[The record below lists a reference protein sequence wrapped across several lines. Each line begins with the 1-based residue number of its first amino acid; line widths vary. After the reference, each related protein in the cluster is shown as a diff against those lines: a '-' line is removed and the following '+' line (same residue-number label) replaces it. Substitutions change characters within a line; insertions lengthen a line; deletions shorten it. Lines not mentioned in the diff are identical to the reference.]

1 MQLPSRTTRL
11 FLHVLLSAGA
21 VAAQNP
27 QPYQDPA
34 ASGQYPNPPASS
46 QQGYQDPPGF
56 NPAQPS
62 FNPAQPTFSP
72 AQNPPFAVV
81 NPNGPSPAMGPGPRY
96 SLDAT
101 RQDVSA
107 VLGALARKS
116 GVPMSILEMP
126 VQLVTVSF
134 RNLSFEKALA
144 QILAAGGLD
153 YRKVD
158 EGYVVGQSMDLRLK
172 YPQPGEAEL
181 DATYR
186 CRRVGATTVAQ
197 ALNAILPG
205 VKAVAGPL
213 FLSPELKEASYGDT
227 QGSQIRTLVATD
239 PAQRTH
245 DVVISGPADLVRRAL
260 TLAQKFDRPRKMVRL
275 SVKVI
280 TINEN
285 AKKDLGVDWM
295 NTITAS
301 AAERP
306 NVDSVG
312 NPIKDSTSTSGGGLV
327 DGIRMG
333 KFAHSP
339 LVISATI
346 NALEQKGLAKTL
358 SNPTLLIL
366 DGERSFI
373 LDGQKFSYPDFRT
386 KDNNGQALFSV
397 AEMKIGV
404 YLQVGVQV
412 GLDNDMVLSL
422 YPQVTALAGT
432 TLINGAQVPNV
443 FTSEVQTTVKATS
456 GEVLVLG
463 GLTKETS
470 SSTRNGIPFLARI
483 PLLGYLFS
491 NTVKDSTKS
500 ELMIILTPELVDEAP
515 PREAVNLTVTEGP
528 AQEPAA
534 ALAQPGVDAK

>member
-1 MQLPSRTTRL
+1 MQLRNRTTRL
-11 FLHVLLSAGA
+11 FLYVLLSAGA

-27 QPYQDPA
+27 QPNQD
-34 ASGQYPNPPASS
+34 PNPPASS
-46 QQGYQDPPGF
+46 QQGYQDQPGF
-56 NPAQPS
+56 NPALHI
-62 FNPAQPTFSP
+62 FSP

-81 NPNGPSPAMGPGPRY
+81 NPNGPSPAAGPGPRY

-186 CRRVGATTVAQ
+186 CRRVAATTVAQ

-205 VKAVAGPL
+205 VKAVPGPL
-213 FLSPELKEASYGDT
+213 FLSPELKESSYGDSQGS
-227 QGSQIRTLVATD
+227 QGSQIRALVATD

-245 DVVISGPADLVRRAL
+245 DVVISGPADMVRRAL

-295 NTITAS
+295 NSISAS

-306 NVDSVG
+306 NVDAIG
-312 NPIKDSTSTSGGGLV
+312 NPIKDSTSTSSGMV

-339 LVISATI
+339 LVITATI

-373 LDGQKFSYPDFRT
+373 LDGQKFSYPDFKT
-386 KDNNGQALFSV
+386 KDNNGQALFAV

-470 SSTRNGIPFLARI
+470 SATRNGIPFLARI

-491 NTVKDSTKS
+491 STVKDSTKS

-515 PREAVNLTVTEGP
+515 PRDAVHLTVTEGP
-528 AQEPAA
+528 AQQSGLDP
-534 ALAQPGVDAK
+534 Q

>member
-1 MQLPSRTTRL
+1 MQLRYRTTRL
-11 FLHVLLSAGA
+11 FLYVLLSAGA

-27 QPYQDPA
+27 QPHQDPA

-46 QQGYQDPPGF
+46 QQGYQD
-56 NPAQPS
+56 QPI
-62 FNPAQPTFSP
+62 FSP
-72 AQNPPFAVV
+72 ARNPPFAVV
-81 NPNGPSPAMGPGPRY
+81 NPNGPSPATGPGPRY

-101 RQDVSA
+101 RQDVAA
-107 VLGALARKS
+107 VLGGLARKS

-186 CRRVGATTVAQ
+186 CRRVAATTVAQ

-205 VKAVAGPL
+205 VKAVPGPL
-213 FLSPELKEASYGDT
+213 FLSPELKESSYGDSQGS
-227 QGSQIRTLVATD
+227 QGSQIRALVATD

-245 DVVISGPADLVRRAL
+245 DVVISGPADMVRRAL

-295 NTITAS
+295 NSINAS
-301 AAERP
+301 AAERA
-306 NVDSVG
+306 NVDAYG
-312 NPIKDSTSTSGGGLV
+312 NPIKDSSSTSSGGLV

-346 NALEQKGLAKTL
+346 NALEQKGLARTL

-373 LDGQKFSYPDFRT
+373 LDGQKFSYPDFKT
-386 KDNNGQALFSV
+386 KDNNGQALFAV

-470 SSTRNGIPFLARI
+470 SATRNGIPFLARI

-491 NTVKDSTKS
+491 STVKDSTKS

-515 PREAVNLTVTEGP
+515 PRDAVHLTVTEGP
-528 AQEPAA
+528 AQ
-534 ALAQPGVDAK
+534 QPGLDPQ

>member
-1 MQLPSRTTRL
+1 MQLRSRTTRL
-11 FLHVLLSAGA
+11 CLQVLLSTGA

-27 QPYQDPA
+27 PPHQDPA
-34 ASGQYPNPPASS
+34 ASGRYPNPSASS
-46 QQGYQDPPGF
+46 QQGDPG
-56 NPAQPS
+56 QPI
-62 FNPAQPTFSP
+62 FSP
-72 AQNPPFAVV
+72 SQNPPFAVV
-81 NPNGPSPAMGPGPRY
+81 NPNGPSPATGPGPRY

-107 VLGALARKS
+107 VLGALARRS

-213 FLSPELKEASYGDT
+213 FLSPELKESSYGES

-280 TINEN
+280 TISEN

-295 NTITAS
+295 NTISAS
-301 AAERP
+301 AAERR
-306 NVDSVG
+306 NVDAVG
-312 NPIKDSTSTSGGGLV
+312 NPIKDSTSSSSSGGLV

-333 KFAHSP
+333 KFSHSP
-339 LVISATI
+339 LVITATI

-373 LDGQKFSYPDFRT
+373 LDGQKFSYPDFKT
-386 KDNNGQALFSV
+386 KDNSGQALFSV

-491 NTVKDSTKS
+491 STVKDSTKS

-515 PREAVNLTVTEGP
+515 PREAVSLTVTEGP
-528 AQEPAA
+528 AQ
-534 ALAQPGVDAK
+534 QPGLDPK

>member
-1 MQLPSRTTRL
+1 MHPRSRPTRL
-11 FLHVLLSAGA
+11 LLLVLLTMGSL
-21 VAAQNP
+21 AAQNA
-27 QPYQDPA
+27 QPNQDPG
-34 ASGQYPNPPASS
+34 ASGQI
-46 QQGYQDPPGF
+46 PGPSAAPQEGH
-56 NPAQPS
+56 PAQPIL
-62 FNPAQPTFSP
+62 NPAHSVFSP
-72 AQNPPFAVV
+72 AQPPPFAVV
-81 NPNGPSPAMGPGPRY
+81 NPNGPSPADGPGPRF

-101 RQDVSA
+101 RQDVTA
-107 VLGALARKS
+107 VLKSLARKS
-116 GVPMSILEMP
+116 GRPMSILEMP
-126 VQLVTVSF
+126 VQLITVSF
-134 RNLSFEKALA
+134 RDLPFEKALA
-144 QILAAGGLD
+144 QVLAAGGLD
-153 YRKVD
+153 YRRVD

-172 YPQPGEAEL
+172 YPQPGESEL

-186 CRRVGATTVAQ
+186 CRRVGAATVAQ
-197 ALNAILPG
+197 ALNTILPG

-213 FLSPELKEASYGDT
+213 YLSPELKEGSNGDS
-227 QGSQIRTLVATD
+227 QGTQIRTMVATD
-239 PAQRTH
+239 PSQRTH

-275 SVKVI
+275 SVKII
-280 TINEN
+280 TISEN
-285 AKKDLGVDWM
+285 AKKDLGVDWI
-295 NTITAS
+295 NAITAS

-306 NVDSVG
+306 NVDAYG
-312 NPIKDSTSTSGGGLV
+312 NPIKDSLSSSNGALV

-333 KFAHSP
+333 KFSHSP
-339 LVISATI
+339 VVITATI
-346 NALEQKGLAKTL
+346 NALEQKGLARTL

-373 LDGQKFSYPDFRT
+373 LDGQKYSYPDFKT

-412 GLDNDMVLSL
+412 GMDNDMVLSL

-463 GLTKETS
+463 GLTKETT

-491 NTVKDSTKS
+491 STVKDSAKS
-500 ELMIILTPELVDEAP
+500 ELMIILTPELVDETP
-515 PREAVNLTVTEGP
+515 PRDAVDLTVAEGP
-528 AQEPAA
+528 AQDPGAA
-534 ALAQPGVDAK
+534 PR